1 MVDMDGDTN
10 FRIYS
15 IYFIF
20 FTKKSTWTW
29 ICERSVIIKSP
40 WQVKACLE
48 FLPQIGEEKFERNE
62 FMTLWSSTFTNFQSE
77 IISIVLGP
85 GKLLP
90 FGVRK
95 NPKIRPQIHMV
106 GGLKS
111 AHSDKGHHVSSKK
124 RKYLFGFFFL
134 APSHSSRF
142 LHKREAG
149 IAEI

>member
-1 MVDMDGDTN
+1 MPGGAWDNRNARVE
-10 FRIYS
+10 S
-15 IYFIF
+15 L
-20 FTKKSTWTW
+20 KKNAIEVLRLGWSRW
-29 ICERSVIIKSP
+29 P
-40 WQVKACLE
+40 GL
-48 FLPQIGEEKFERNE
+48 
-62 FMTLWSSTFTNFQSE
+62 MT
-77 IISIVLGP
+77 GP

-124 RKYLFGFFFL
+124 GNTYFDFFFFC
-134 APSHSSRF
+134 SVHSSRF
-142 LHKREAG
+142 LRKREAG

>member
-1 MVDMDGDTN
+1 MGSF
-10 FRIYS
+10 FRLATCILS
-15 IYFIF
+15 
-20 FTKKSTWTW
+20 
-29 ICERSVIIKSP
+29 
-40 WQVKACLE
+40 
-48 FLPQIGEEKFERNE
+48 
-62 FMTLWSSTFTNFQSE
+62 
-77 IISIVLGP
+77 GP

-106 GGLKS
+106 GALKS

-124 RKYLFGFFFL
+124 GNTYFFF

-149 IAEI
+149 LLKYTVICILFCTINFREHYLVVLQFDIFGQ